1 MTAFLKPILA
11 AHCVWLANE
20 LQTLPHF
27 RGEIAAGAWA
37 NDHGLTVGYLSWN
50 LDHDLAAD
58 TIDLVLA
65 VSLQSRTSKKAVVTL
80 DLAWSDGWLI
90 AQFLDQSLSSD
101 SPEVLRS
108 EIDAL
113 ITSRRAEVISL
124 MAQALD
130 GRL

>member
-1 MTAFLKPILA
+1 MTAFLKPVLT
-11 AHCVWLANE
+11 AHFAWLANE

-27 RGEIAAGAWA
+27 RGQIAVGAWM
-37 NDHGLTVGYLSWN
+37 NDHGLAVAYLSWN
-50 LDHDLAAD
+50 LDQDPAAD
-58 TIDLVLA
+58 TVDLVLA
-65 VSLQSRTSKKAVVTL
+65 VSLRSRTSKKAIVTL

-90 AQFLDQSLSSD
+90 AQFIDQSLSSD
-101 SPEVLRS
+101 SPEVLLA

-130 GRL
+130 GQL